1 MNELK
6 KTIYILGNYKYR
18 LPFLGFLF
26 FVISLIEVIGIGLIG
41 PFVALLGYQENI
53 INNYPFF
60 NEVFG
65 LTDNKSIVSFVGLA
79 LVLIFCSKGF
89 VAYFVQKKI
98 LSLGY
103 EIRTSIV
110 EKLISSY
117 QKTDYEDI
125 ASKKV
130 SSVLVN
136 TNTHVG
142 LFIDSIFIP
151 ALRLSIEV
159 IIIIG
164 IFLLMAL
171 TNLLLVLTVAI
182 LLSVVIL
189 LYYKFIRVKLFYYG
203 KIMSQKESSI
213 ISEIK
218 QIIGAFREIRI
229 LGVEDFFRKEIKKD
243 VDQYG
248 EAGVITRSLYVISR
262 YVVEASVVIF
272 IVALVILMINQQQ
285 PIEYI
290 FSVLSVFAVGALRLV
305 PSFNAIGI
313 GIANIRTAKYALNSV
328 YDELKKIQE
337 ETALKKNK
345 SNLIL
350 KNFESLDLIDV
361 NYSYKSEKQ
370 LKVLSDINIKI
381 KKGDFVAISGKSGS
395 GKSTLMDIMT
405 CMLKPSDGKLV
416 INGQELKNFSKE
428 NLKDWFNKCTF
439 IPQSVFL
446 INKSIKNNIAL
457 GIEEKNIDFDKLDK
471 AVKQA
476 NLGQVM
482 EKNNMNLDSMVGE
495 NGIKL
500 SGGQKQRVAL
510 ARALYSERE
519 LIFMDE
525 ATSALDKETED
536 QVMSNIEILK
546 GQVTL
551 VIISHSSNALNSC
564 NKVFKLE
571 DGRIIN

>member
-60 NEVFG
+60 SEVFG

-151 ALRLSIEV
+151 ALRMSIEV

-171 TNLLLVLTVAI
+171 TNLLLVLTVAV
-182 LLSVVIL
+182 LLSLVVL
-189 LYYKFIRVKLFYYG
+189 LYYKFIRVKLFYFG

-337 ETALKKNK
+337 ETTFKKNK

-350 KNFESLDLIDV
+350 KNFESLELIDV
-361 NYSYKSEKQ
+361 NYSYKSDKE

-536 QVMSNIEILK
+536 QVMTNIEILK

-571 DGRIIN
+571 EGRIIN

>member
-6 KTIYILGNYKYR
+6 KTIYILGNFKNR
-18 LPFLGFLF
+18 LPFLGLLF
-26 FVISLIEVIGIGLIG
+26 FIVSLIEVIGIGLIG

-60 NEVFG
+60 YEFFG
-65 LTDNKSIVSFVGLA
+65 LTDNKSIISFVGA
-79 LVLIFCSKGF
+79 MLVLIFCSKGF
-89 VAYFVQKKI
+89 VAYFVQRKI

-117 QKTDYEDI
+117 QKKEYKDI
-125 ASKKV
+125 ASKEV

-151 ALRLSIEV
+151 SLRMSIEV
-159 IIIIG
+159 ILIIG
-164 IFLLMAL
+164 IFLLMAF
-171 TNLLLVLTVAI
+171 TNFLLVFTVAS
-182 LLSVVIL
+182 LLTLVIL
-189 LYYKFIRVKLFYYG
+189 LYYKFIRTKLFHYG
-203 KIMSQKESSI
+203 KIMSQKESSV

-229 LGVEDFFRKEIKKD
+229 LGVEDFFRKEIKQN
-243 VDQYG
+243 VNQYG

-272 IVALVILMINQQQ
+272 IVALVILMINQKQ
-285 PIEYI
+285 PTEYI
-290 FSVLSVFAVGALRLV
+290 FSVLSIFAVGALRLV
-305 PSFNAIGI
+305 PSFNTIGI
-313 GIANIRTAKYALNSV
+313 GIANIRTAKYALNSL
-328 YDELKKIQE
+328 YDELKQIKEESLFVQE
-337 ETALKKNK
+337 K
-345 SNLIL
+345 SDLVS
-350 KNFESLDLIDV
+350 KNFQCLDLIDI
-361 NYSYKSEKQ
+361 NYSYSGEKD
-370 LKVLSDINIKI
+370 LKVLTDINLKI
-381 KKGDFVAISGKSGS
+381 NKGDFVAISGKSGS

-405 CMLKPSDGKLV
+405 CMLKPSEGKLL
-416 INGQELKNFSKE
+416 INGEEITNFSKE
-428 NLKDWFNKCTF
+428 NLRGWFNKCAF

-457 GIEEKNIDFDKLDK
+457 GIEENNIDLDKLSK
-471 AVKQA
+471 AVKGA
-476 NLGQVM
+476 NLDQVM
-482 EKNNMNLDSMVGE
+482 IKNNMNLNSIVGE
-495 NGIKL
+495 SGIKL

-519 LIFMDE
+519 IIFMDE
-525 ATSALDKETED
+525 ATSALDKESED
-536 QVMSNIEILK
+536 QVMSNIENLR
-546 GQVTL
+546 GQVTVVL
-551 VIISHSSNALNSC
+551 ISHSSSALNNC

-571 DGRIIN
+571 EGRIIN

>member
-361 NYSYKSEKQ
+361 NYSYKSEKE

-571 DGRIIN
+571 EGRIIN

>member
-60 NEVFG
+60 SEVFG

-151 ALRLSIEV
+151 ALRMSIEV

-171 TNLLLVLTVAI
+171 TNLLLVLTVAV
-182 LLSVVIL
+182 LLSLVVL
-189 LYYKFIRVKLFYYG
+189 LYYKFIRVKLFYFG

-337 ETALKKNK
+337 ETTFKKNK

-350 KNFESLDLIDV
+350 KNFESLELIDV
-361 NYSYKSEKQ
+361 NYSYKSEKE

-536 QVMSNIEILK
+536 QVMTNIEILK

-571 DGRIIN
+571 EGRIIN

>member
-18 LPFLGFLF
+18 LPLLGLLF
-26 FVISLIEVIGIGLIG
+26 FVMSLIEVIGIGLIG

-65 LTDNKSIVSFVGLA
+65 LTDNKSIVSLVGLA

-117 QKTDYEDI
+117 QKTEYEDI
-125 ASKKV
+125 ASKEV

-151 ALRLSIEV
+151 ALRMSIEV

-171 TNLLLVLTVAI
+171 TNLLLVLTVAV

-189 LYYKFIRVKLFYYG
+189 LYYKFIRVKLFHYG

-272 IVALVILMINQQQ
+272 IVGLVILMINQQQ

-328 YDELKKIQE
+328 YEELKKIQE
-337 ETALKKNK
+337 EITFEKNK
-345 SNLIL
+345 SDLLL

-361 NYSYKSEKQ
+361 NYSYKSEKE

-381 KKGDFVAISGKSGS
+381 RKGDFVAISGKSGS

-428 NLKDWFNKCTF
+428 NLKCWFNKCTF

-446 INKSIKNNIAL
+446 INNSIKNNIAL

-476 NLGQVM
+476 NLVQVM

-536 QVMSNIEILK
+536 QVMTNIENLK

-571 DGRIIN
+571 EGRIIN

>member
-337 ETALKKNK
+337 ETALKKK
-345 SNLIL
+345 
-350 KNFESLDLIDV
+350 
-361 NYSYKSEKQ
+361 
-370 LKVLSDINIKI
+370 
-381 KKGDFVAISGKSGS
+381 
-395 GKSTLMDIMT
+395 
-405 CMLKPSDGKLV
+405 
-416 INGQELKNFSKE
+416 
-428 NLKDWFNKCTF
+428 
-439 IPQSVFL
+439 
-446 INKSIKNNIAL
+446 
-457 GIEEKNIDFDKLDK
+457 
-471 AVKQA
+471 
-476 NLGQVM
+476 
-482 EKNNMNLDSMVGE
+482 
-495 NGIKL
+495 
-500 SGGQKQRVAL
+500 
-510 ARALYSERE
+510 
-519 LIFMDE
+519 
-525 ATSALDKETED
+525 
-536 QVMSNIEILK
+536 
-546 GQVTL
+546 
-551 VIISHSSNALNSC
+551 
-564 NKVFKLE
+564 
-571 DGRIIN
+571 